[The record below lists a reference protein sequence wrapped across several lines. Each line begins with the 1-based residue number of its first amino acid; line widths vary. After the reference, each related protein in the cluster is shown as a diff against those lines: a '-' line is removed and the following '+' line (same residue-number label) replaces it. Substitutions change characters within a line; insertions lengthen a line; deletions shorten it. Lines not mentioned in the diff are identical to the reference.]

1 MLKSKV
7 LKRWHYLIVAVVLII
22 HGKYLPLNQIVH
34 VLTGIFTNFAENLKS
49 MTFWKT
55 FWASLLAS
63 VTAGLISI
71 GLFFIFLNAMLAGFN
86 DLFTP
91 KKLVV
96 EENSVLEMNLSGEI
110 GDYTYA
116 DFNPAS
122 FSLNKK
128 FGVYEILQGLQIA
141 KDDEKIKGIFLHC
154 GDINAGMATV
164 KEIRDGIIDFKKSGK
179 FVLAYSENYSKKAY
193 YIASAADSLFVFP
206 TGMVDFLGLGA
217 EIMFVKGALEKL
229 DVQMQIIRGSNNRFK
244 SAVEPLMYEQMSPES
259 KLQTQTYINAL
270 WDIMLNGISESRG
283 ISKDKLNEI
292 ADSVYVRKSG
302 DAVDHGMADGIMYY
316 DQVLTLL
323 KTLAGTEEGEEL
335 ALVDFQKYALKK
347 TKHNK
352 TLDKLEKKNLA
363 IIFAEGDIVDGNGGP
378 GEIGGNSLAE
388 QIREVRED
396 TLIKAVVLRINSP
409 GGSAMASDIIWREV
423 ILTKEQKPFIVSMG
437 DVAASGG
444 YYIACAADKIFAQP
458 NTITG
463 SIGVFG
469 VIPYTG
475 DMFKNKLGITF
486 DHVTT
491 NDHAILSTNR
501 KLTDAE
507 LLIFQEGVDDIYLD
521 FISKV
526 GQGRGLTNAEVDSI
540 GQGRVW
546 AGTDAKRIGLVDDFG
561 GLFDAIYYAAGE
573 AGIDS
578 TDIQIKVY
586 PEREENDLF
595 EFLENMDEMDQ
606 ASLTQNNLET
616 QLLEIYTYIRTLD
629 GKSSIQARLPYMFWI
644 N

>member
-1 MLKSKV
+1 MLS
-7 LKRWHYLIVAVVLII
+7 
-22 HGKYLPLNQIVH
+22 
-34 VLTGIFTNFAENLKS
+34 
-49 MTFWKT
+49 
-55 FWASLLAS
+55 
-63 VTAGLISI
+63 
-71 GLFFIFLNAMLAGFN
+71 GFD
-86 DLFTP
+86 DLFAP

-128 FGVYEILQGLQIA
+128 FGVYEILQGLQLA
-141 KDDEKIKGIFLHC
+141 KEDEKIKGIFLHC

-164 KEIRDGIIDFKKSGK
+164 KEIRDGILDFKSSGK

-193 YIASAADSLFVFP
+193 YVASAADSLFVFP

-270 WDIMLNGISESRG
+270 WDIMLDGISASRG
-283 ISKDKLNEI
+283 ISKEKLNEI

-316 DQVLTLL
+316 DQVLDLL

-352 TLDKLEKKNLA
+352 TLEKLEKKNLA

-423 ILTKEQKPFIVSMG
+423 VLTKEKKPFIVSMG

-491 NDHAILSTNR
+491 NEHAILSTNR

-546 AGTDAKRIGLVDDFG
+546 AGSDAKRIGLVDDFG

-578 TDIQIKVY
+578 ADIQIKVY

-595 EFLENMDEMDQ
+595 EFLENMDELDQ
-606 ASLTQNNLET
+606 AGLAKNNLET
-616 QLLEIYTYIRTLD
+616 QLLEIYNYIRTLD
-629 GKSSIQARLPYMFWI
+629 GKSSIQARLPYMIWI